1 MSTADP
7 ASSEL
12 ARAARR
18 VSASVVEGI
27 HLRLD
32 LFALELGEER
42 RRISHVVLTTLA
54 LALALFMVF
63 VCLNGALLVVYW
75 DTHRIPIV
83 VGMCGFYGGL
93 AAVLALAIALRH
105 HRGRG
110 AFEATRQILEEDRR
124 TLRERP

>member
-12 ARAARR
+12 ARTARR

-42 RRISHVVLTTLA
+42 RRIADLVLTTLG

-63 VCLNGALLVVYW
+63 VCLNGALLIVYW
-75 DTHRIPIV
+75 DAHRIPIV
-83 VGMCGFYGGL
+83 LGMCGFYGGL
-93 AAVLALAIALRH
+93 AAVLALVVALRH
-105 HRGRG
+105 RRGGR

-124 TLRERP
+124 TLREPS